1 MDETSFGRR
10 RTAKDC
16 PACISFQ
23 LGHGD
28 DMLSGWIS
36 LELLESCGLRTQHLG
51 VLVSVRTCT
60 HTYRDVGTL
69 DVNRGFRFVL
79 GFGRVASVPFRSHL
93 RALLD
98 WCGMELAL
106 RAPPQVPRPISPAVQ
121 LTACCLKCCSPV
133 PRPLLVWD

>member
-69 DVNRGFRFVL
+69 EARWAWWWAGKSLDVNRGFRL
-79 GFGRVASVPFRSHL
+79 CLELDGWHQCPSV
-93 RALLD
+93 
-98 WCGMELAL
+98 
-106 RAPPQVPRPISPAVQ
+106 VI
-121 LTACCLKCCSPV
+121 
-133 PRPLLVWD
+133 